1 MKHELVREML
11 IGVAA
16 GVAATWVMD
25 QATTVLYE
33 HEPEEAKK
41 RENAAR
47 GQRTAYEIAA
57 EESARLAGFELDEE
71 QRKMAGAAM
80 HWAIGAAAGAGYGVL
95 RSTSPYV
102 RAGSGLAYGTLFW
115 LAMDE
120 GALTLL
126 GLTPPP
132 KEFPWQTHARGLA
145 GHLVLG
151 GVIEAVFA
159 VTDQLHD

>member
-1 MKHELVREML
+1 MNRDLLADIL
-11 IGVAA
+11 IGLAA

-25 QATTVLYE
+25 QATTAMYE
-33 HEPEEAKK
+33 REPEEAKE
-41 RENAAR
+41 RENEAR
-47 GQRTAYEIAA
+47 GDRTAYEIAA
-57 EESARLAGFELDEE
+57 EESARLAGFDLTAE
-71 QRKMAGAAM
+71 QRKKGGAAL
-80 HWAIGAAAGAGYGVL
+80 HWALGAGAGAGYGAL
-95 RSTSPYV
+95 RNISPYAG
-102 RAGSGLAYGTLFW
+102 AGSGLAYGTLFW

-151 GVIEAVFA
+151 AVIEAAFA
-159 VTDQLHD
+159 LTDQLRD